1 MGFTPLFE
9 LFTGPLSLHLNPVSA
24 LGGVIPAK
32 NPIHGCQGRPER
44 TYRMVYKGAV
54 AFGS

>member
-44 TYRMVYKGAV
+44 TYSMVTKGAV
-54 AFGS
+54 AIGS

>member
-9 LFTGPLSLHLNPVSA
+9 LFAGPLSLHLNPVSA

-32 NPIHGCQGRPER
+32 NP
-44 TYRMVYKGAV
+44 KGV
-54 AFGS
+54 DDQLTRV